1 MVVVVVVVVV
11 VVGTVA
17 VVLEV
22 AILGV
27 GGGGGAEEQKGKEEG
42 QVEWRS
48 RHGCSAADEGKA
60 AAAETVWVV
69 GVGFIWP
76 LARAESAVRDGAV
89 PVRPNGLCSLGQQV
103 VQREGR

>member
-1 MVVVVVVVVV
+1 MVVVVV

-69 GVGFIWP
+69 GVGFLYGHWP
-76 LARAESAVRDGAV
+76 RPERRAPFATVPCLYVPTGSALLASK
-89 PVRPNGLCSLGQQV
+89 
-103 VQREGR
+103 